1 MNRDEWKK
9 YLKQT
14 AEDIRL
20 PERLKPENIE
30 RQLEAGNDRKNQ
42 EKEERKAWY
51 RSPALRN
58 AAAAAAVLL
67 ILFGIGQTGI
77 LQGRSDMSGSASDT
91 STAAESAGTADSA
104 GTVETAEEGTAEATA
119 EGSAEAVADAQD
131 TAAQPDDG
139 GNVEDYFRTV
149 SYDEIQE
156 MAKQAYQEQTE
167 NTETTEAYDAG
178 WGTMD
183 STASVATEAAADTSS
198 AGAGQQDYSETNLLV
213 EGVDEGDVV
222 KTDGSCIYVLKSSQT
237 VKIYRAQEGN
247 ATLLATIRPETADA
261 QISYQEMYVDGN
273 QMILAGNIFQSQM
286 RQESEDMYR
295 MDSATRTVADVYD
308 ISDPANPEFLGRTTR
323 DGQYITSRK
332 TGNHLYIFSE
342 YASSLET
349 MATADSPDIFLPCT
363 QDDRLI
369 PPEDLYA
376 PSDGLEAW
384 DSCQYLLMTSVDL
397 EKPGEI
403 QDQKAVLNGG
413 WQVSVTLDSIYLRY
427 IHWDSAETRTDLVR
441 FAYEDGTFHAVAGVT
456 LAGELT
462 DEYALN
468 EQDGYLRLLLSGWD
482 GNQQTNYVYVL
493 NEQMQVTGQIDGLAP
508 GEMIYSARFMG
519 DIGYFVTYRNMDPLF
534 AVDLSDPE
542 NPRIIGELKVTGF
555 SDYLHFYGEDQLLG
569 IGWETDPE
577 TGEQKGLK
585 LSMFDI
591 SDPENIT
598 EIHKMVIEGVDYC
611 PALNQYKAFLVDPE
625 KNVIGFSTE
634 LYDDYGNTTADYMVF
649 SYDSREGFV
658 QEMKAGLPIE
668 EIGYSTWQVRG
679 LYIGD
684 VLYVVTA
691 SEIRSFD
698 MEDGYQLVGQSR

>member
-9 YLKQT
+9 YLRQT

-20 PERLKPENIE
+20 PESLEPENIE
-30 RQLEAGNDRKNQ
+30 KQLEAGNNRRNKM
-42 EKEERKAWY
+42 KAERKAWY
-51 RSPALRN
+51 RMPALRN
-58 AAAAAAVLL
+58 VAAAAAILL

-77 LQGRSDMSGSASDT
+77 LQGRSDMSGSVSDM
-91 STAAESAGTADSA
+91 S
-104 GTVETAEEGTAEATA
+104 TAEA
-119 EGSAEAVADAQD
+119 E
-131 TAAQPDDG
+131 PDDG
-139 GNVEDYFRTV
+139 AGVAEYFRTV

-167 NTETTEAYDAG
+167 NTATTEEYDAG
-178 WGTMD
+178 WGTMIPQPAWPWRHRQIPRRRGRD
-183 STASVATEAAADTSS
+183 SRITQTPTFWWKEWMR
-198 AGAGQQDYSETNLLV
+198 
-213 EGVDEGDVV
+213 GDVV
-222 KTDGSCIYVLKSSQT
+222 KTDGSYIYVLKSSRT
-237 VKIYRAQEGN
+237 VEIYRAEAGEITAA
-247 ATLLATIRPETADA
+247 ATVQPETGDA
-261 QISYQEMYVDGN
+261 QISYQDMYVDGDR
-273 QMILAGNIFQSQM
+273 MILAGNIFQSQM
-286 RQESEDMYR
+286 SQEAADMYR
-295 MDSATRTVADVYD
+295 MDSDTRTVADVYD
-308 ISDPANPEFLGRTTR
+308 ISDPENPEFLGRTTR

-342 YASSLET
+342 YAASLET
-349 MATADSPDIFLPCT
+349 MATAESPEMFLPCT
-363 QDDRLI
+363 QEDQLI

-384 DSCQYLLMTSVDL
+384 ASCEYLLMTSVDL
-397 EKPGEI
+397 GNPEEI

-427 IHWDSAETRTDLVR
+427 IHWDSAETTTDLVR
-441 FAYEDGTFHAVAGVT
+441 FAYEDGDFQAVAGVT

-493 NEQMQVTGQIDGLAP
+493 NDQMQVTGQIDGLAP

-519 DIGYFVTYRNMDPLF
+519 DIGYFVTYRNVDPLF

-542 NPRIIGELKVTGF
+542 NPQIIGQLKVTGF
-555 SDYLHFYGEDQLLG
+555 SDYLHFYGEDRLLG
-569 IGWETDPE
+569 IGWETNPE
-577 TGEQKGLK
+577 TGEQTGLK

-598 EIHKMVIEGVDYC
+598 EIHKLVIEGVDYC
-611 PALNQYKAFLVDPE
+611 PAMNQYKAFLVDPE

-649 SYDSREGFV
+649 SYNSQEGFA
-658 QEMKAGLPIE
+658 QEMKTGLPIE
-668 EIGYSTWQVRG
+668 EIGYSTWEVRG

-684 VLYVVTA
+684 VLYVVMA
-691 SEIRSFD
+691 SEIRAFD
-698 MEDGYQLVGQSR
+698 MKNGFEMTAGQ

>member
-9 YLKQT
+9 YLRQT

-20 PERLKPENIE
+20 PESLEPENIE
-30 RQLEAGNDRKNQ
+30 KQLEAGNNRRNQ
-42 EKEERKAWY
+42 IKAERKAWY
-51 RSPALRN
+51 RRPALRN
-58 AAAAAAVLL
+58 TAAAAAILL

-77 LQGRSDMSGSASDT
+77 LQGRSDMSGSVSDMSTAEESADT
-91 STAAESAGTADSA
+91 SGSAGAAGSAGSTEAEGTADAAAES
-104 GTVETAEEGTAEATA
+104 
-119 EGSAEAVADAQD
+119 
-131 TAAQPDDG
+131 DDG
-139 GNVEDYFRTV
+139 AGVAEYFRTV

-167 NTETTEAYDAG
+167 NTATTEEYDAG

-183 STASVATEAAADTSS
+183 SAASMAMEASADTSS
-198 AGAGQQDYSETNLLV
+198 AGAGQQDYSDTNLLV

-222 KTDGSCIYVLKSSQT
+222 KTDGSYIYVLKSSRT
-237 VKIYRAQEGN
+237 VEIYRAEAGEITAA
-247 ATLLATIRPETADA
+247 ATVQPETGDA
-261 QISYQEMYVDGN
+261 QISYQDMYVDGDR
-273 QMILAGNIFQSQM
+273 MILAGNIFQSQM
-286 RQESEDMYR
+286 SQEAADMYR
-295 MDSATRTVADVYD
+295 MDSDTRTVADVYD
-308 ISDPANPEFLGRTTR
+308 ISDPENPEFLGRTTR

-342 YASSLET
+342 YAASLET
-349 MATADSPDIFLPCT
+349 MATAESPEMFLPCT
-363 QDDRLI
+363 QEDQLI

-384 DSCQYLLMTSVDL
+384 DSCEYLLMTSVDL
-397 EKPGEI
+397 GNPEEI

-427 IHWDSAETRTDLVR
+427 IHWDSAETTTDLVR
-441 FAYEDGTFHAVAGVT
+441 FAYEDGDFQAVAGVT

-493 NEQMQVTGQIDGLAP
+493 NDQMQVTGQIDGLAP

-519 DIGYFVTYRNMDPLF
+519 DIGYFVTYRNVDPLF

-542 NPRIIGELKVTGF
+542 NPRIIGQLKVTGF
-555 SDYLHFYGEDQLLG
+555 SDYLHFYGEDRLLG
-569 IGWETDPE
+569 IGWETNPE
-577 TGEQKGLK
+577 TGEQTGLK

-598 EIHKMVIEGVDYC
+598 EIHKLVIEGVDYC
-611 PALNQYKAFLVDPE
+611 PAMNQYKAFLVDPE

-649 SYDSREGFV
+649 SYNSQEGFA

-691 SEIRSFD
+691 SGIRSYD
-698 MEDGYQLVGQSR
+698 MGNGFEMVGETE